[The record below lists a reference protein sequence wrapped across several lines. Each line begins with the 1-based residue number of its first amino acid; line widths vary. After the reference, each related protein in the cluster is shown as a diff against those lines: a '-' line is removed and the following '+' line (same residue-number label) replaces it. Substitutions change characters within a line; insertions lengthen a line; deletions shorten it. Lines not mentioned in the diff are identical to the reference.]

1 MNVIAIISIFA
12 VVLAGGLVLL
22 ARRQGM
28 QLTGMQDLEDRWQK
42 VDMASFLNLAD
53 PAEERYLRRRLSG
66 SEFRRIQRMR
76 VRVMWEYLGRLAFN
90 SKLMMQAAQIVQHHS
105 EGTQLQE
112 ATLLVATASRMRL
125 LIFAA
130 DAYLAIRFLLPETS
144 DPIRT
149 LVAKYQSLTD
159 TFNVTCGRQLAAV
172 HSVAS

>member
-90 SKLMMQAAQIVQHHS
+90 SKLMMQAAQ
-105 EGTQLQE
+105 
-112 ATLLVATASRMRL
+112 
-125 LIFAA
+125 
-130 DAYLAIRFLLPETS
+130 
-144 DPIRT
+144 
-149 LVAKYQSLTD
+149 
-159 TFNVTCGRQLAAV
+159 
-172 HSVAS
+172 